1 MNNREKRFVEHIKLR
16 AIGDEF
22 INKDEEKEILSFAI
36 SENIE
41 VGKARVALK
50 NYCVQKGIVLESH
63 VEDEGRRVLIQ
74 SMQDE
79 QIDKKEFESAVQK
92 MLEVGKGRINDAEC
106 RRRMKKVVLENNWKV
121 RDGLFR
127 GGDWFDDIKV

>member
-1 MNNREKRFVEHIKLR
+1 MNDIEKRFVEHIKLR

-22 INKDEEKEILSFAI
+22 IDKAEEKEILSFAI

-41 VGKARVALK
+41 VGKARIALK
-50 NYCVQKGIVLESH
+50 NVCLQKGFILESH

-74 SMQDE
+74 SIADE
-79 QIDKKEFESAVQK
+79 QIDKKEFEAAVQK
-92 MLEVGKGRINDAEC
+92 MLEVGKGRINEAEC
-106 RRRMKKVVLENNWKV
+106 KRRMKRVVLDNNWKV

-127 GGDWFDDIKV
+127 GGDWFDDIPV